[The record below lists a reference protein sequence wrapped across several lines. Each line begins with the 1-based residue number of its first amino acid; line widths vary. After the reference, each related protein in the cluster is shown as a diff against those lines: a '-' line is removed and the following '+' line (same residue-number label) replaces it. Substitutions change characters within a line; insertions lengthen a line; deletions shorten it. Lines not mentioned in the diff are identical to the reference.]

1 MSVIF
6 NGEYILLFYSSI
18 FYFFKNISKVYFFII
33 SDSFKRILIWLFK
46 EFVFEEKN
54 EKILIKR
61 KIC

>member
-54 EKILIKR
+54 VKF
-61 KIC
+61 